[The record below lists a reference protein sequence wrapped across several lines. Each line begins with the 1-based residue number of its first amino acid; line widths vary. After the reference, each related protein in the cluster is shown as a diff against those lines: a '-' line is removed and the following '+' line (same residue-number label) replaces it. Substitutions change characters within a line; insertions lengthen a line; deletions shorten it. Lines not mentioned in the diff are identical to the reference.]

1 MNCPNC
7 AAPLNPYQSKC
18 EYCGSYFIDATVFDL
33 DNFAPTFLKMKYK
46 GQIVTLKAFH
56 CSSTIQIESDYT
68 DITDRYGNTVKCLY
82 RDKNMHL
89 TLEADCQEISV
100 EN

>member
-33 DNFAPTFLKMKYK
+33 DNIAPTFLKMKYR
-46 GQIVTLKAFH
+46 GHIITLKAFH
-56 CSSTIQIESDYT
+56 CSSAIEISSDYA
-68 DITDRYGNTVKCLY
+68 DITDKYSNSVKYLCHNQ
-82 RDKNMHL
+82 NMHL